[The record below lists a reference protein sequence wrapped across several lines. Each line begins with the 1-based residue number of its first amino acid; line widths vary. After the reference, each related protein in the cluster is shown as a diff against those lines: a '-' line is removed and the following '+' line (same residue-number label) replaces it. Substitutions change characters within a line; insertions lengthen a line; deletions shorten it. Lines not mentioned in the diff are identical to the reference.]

1 MLKDLDIKYKDYVGI
16 DEAGRG
22 NLSGS
27 LIFVGAVLKEGK
39 TVNDIAFADD
49 SKAISKKKREKL
61 YEEVIKVV
69 DYEVVEIY
77 PKYIDEAGL
86 SESCRFSL
94 EHIKNYFNSRG
105 KSKILYD
112 GKTTFKVQGIETLVK
127 ADAKV
132 SIVAAASIIAKVEKD
147 KRMKEWD
154 EKYPMYDW
162 KNNAGY
168 GTKAHIEAIKKYG
181 YTEQHRR
188 SFNVKALEGL
198 GIKEFSNS

>member
-1 MLKDLDIKYKDYVGI
+1 MLKELDAQYQDYVGI

-22 NLSGS
+22 NLAGS

-39 TVNDIAFADD
+39 TIKDIAFAND
-49 SKAISKKKREKL
+49 SKSMSKKKREAL
-61 YEEVIKVV
+61 YEEVVKIV
-69 DYEVVEIY
+69 DYKVVEIY
-77 PKYIDEAGL
+77 ANYIDDNGL
-86 SESCRFSL
+86 SDACNYSL
-94 EHIKNYFNSRG
+94 TYIKDYFKENNRT
-105 KSKILYD
+105 KILYD
-112 GKTTFKVQGIETLVK
+112 GKCNYETGIETLVK

-168 GTKAHIEAIKKYG
+168 GTKGHIEAIKKYG

-198 GIKEFSNS
+198 KILENYK

>member
-1 MLKDLDIKYKDYVGI
+1 MKP
-16 DEAGRG
+16 GRG
-22 NLSGS
+22 NLAGS

-39 TVNDIAFADD
+39 TINDIAFAND
-49 SKAISKKKREKL
+49 SKSMSKKKREEL
-61 YEEVIKVV
+61 YKEIIKIV

-77 PKYIDEAGL
+77 ANYIDNNGL
-86 SESCRFSL
+86 SDACNFSL
-94 EHIKNYFNSRG
+94 THIKNKFKELN
-105 KSKILYD
+105 KTKILYD

-168 GTKAHIEAIKKYG
+168 GTAKHIEAIKKYG
-181 YTEQHRR
+181 WTSQHRR

-198 GIKEFSNS
+198 NI